1 MSDDV
6 NFLSQLV
13 RDSMEMQAQDS
24 LDRTEDQD
32 YNVMKPLQVCKQYF
46 LLESNFYMKSNVHD

>member
-13 RDSMEMQAQDS
+13 RDSMEIEAQDS
-24 LDRTEDQD
+24 LDRTDGQD
-32 YNVMKPLQVCKQYF
+32 YSVMKPLRVR
-46 LLESNFYMKSNVHD
+46 